1 MSTLVLGDLHLK
13 QPFILPRLLGYVR
26 DPELAVGRVV
36 FLGDACDDWG
46 ATERRALDA
55 LSYQADWVEAR
66 RSEGVRVDVLMG
78 NHDLCYIRGRVGSG
92 TMPGIMREV
101 RDVLEDRLHVQMATT
116 VGSFL
121 CCHAGITQEWADE
134 YLAEVDKTP
143 ADIAACLNAMLCD
156 SGQWAALDSAGAS
169 RGGWQTPGPVW
180 ADVSDMLYGAL
191 ADLNQIVGH
200 TPIARAGK
208 LGLVGWEDGC
218 APEIW
223 ACDTFSLRR
232 SGTAIGD
239 GSMVLVED
247 DGHPRRLAFPGEGG
261 YDAVA
266 RAVAAQREL

>member
-1 MSTLVLGDLHLK
+1 
-13 QPFILPRLLGYVR
+13 
-26 DPELAVGRVV
+26 
-36 FLGDACDDWG
+36 
-46 ATERRALDA
+46 
-55 LSYQADWVEAR
+55 
-66 RSEGVRVDVLMG
+66 
-78 NHDLCYIRGRVGSG
+78 
-92 TMPGIMREV
+92 
-101 RDVLEDRLHVQMATT
+101 
-116 VGSFL
+116 
-121 CCHAGITQEWADE
+121 
-134 YLAEVDKTP
+134 
-143 ADIAACLNAMLCD
+143 
-156 SGQWAALDSAGAS
+156 
-169 RGGWQTPGPVW
+169 
-180 ADVSDMLYGAL
+180 MLYGAL